1 MTTPGPG
8 ITPAPGS
15 PGSTAGLEPAS
26 PTSDTPALASGTV
39 TTANGSTTPANT
51 NGVLRADLASEQF
64 LAMIPRDFARE
75 HLILSQGRQGDT
87 ERLAVA
93 ESTEP
98 EIPFNIGVR
107 LEVEIETITADGELI
122 ARTIDEAY
130 EQCAHHD
137 TNTSIDDDGGDAHAL
152 DDDIDRLLAQADR
165 DLLSTQ
171 GKGPIVKLVDALL
184 FEALGRNASD
194 VHVQPLEDR
203 TLVRYRFDG
212 VLHTAREL
220 PHKVTSAVISR
231 IKIMGRMD
239 IAERRIPQ
247 DGRATVNIAD
257 RSIDLRIST
266 IPTSYGE
273 RAVLRLLDNGQQ
285 LNNFDRLGMPRDLA
299 EQYLDRAL
307 RANGIILVTG
317 PTGSGK
323 TTTLY
328 STLNRISCPGVNI
341 MTVEDPIE
349 YQLSTPSMAISQ
361 SQINPR
367 KGITFSTALR
377 HILRQDP
384 DIVMVGEIRDVETAQ
399 IAIQS
404 SLTGHLVF
412 STLHTN
418 DAPSTITRLI
428 DLGVEP
434 YLASA
439 SLSAILAQR
448 LVRLLHDACSGDG
461 CDGCYGT
468 GYQGRSGLFE
478 LLVIDESM
486 RNAISTQVTLSQLRQ
501 LALDAGLRTLR
512 SEGQRLVD
520 EGRTS
525 VEEMRR
531 VVEGAA

>member
-1 MTTPGPG
+1 M
-8 ITPAPGS
+8 
-15 PGSTAGLEPAS
+15 
-26 PTSDTPALASGTV
+26 
-39 TTANGSTTPANT
+39 
-51 NGVLRADLASEQF
+51 
-64 LAMIPRDFARE
+64 
-75 HLILSQGRQGDT
+75 
-87 ERLAVA
+87 
-93 ESTEP
+93 
-98 EIPFNIGVR
+98 
-107 LEVEIETITADGELI
+107 
-122 ARTIDEAY
+122 
-130 EQCAHHD
+130 
-137 TNTSIDDDGGDAHAL
+137 
-152 DDDIDRLLAQADR
+152 
-165 DLLSTQ
+165 
-171 GKGPIVKLVDALL
+171 
-184 FEALGRNASD
+184 
-194 VHVQPLEDR
+194 
-203 TLVRYRFDG
+203 
-212 VLHTAREL
+212 
-220 PHKVTSAVISR
+220 
-231 IKIMGRMD
+231 
-239 IAERRIPQ
+239 
-247 DGRATVNIAD
+247 
-257 RSIDLRIST
+257 
-266 IPTSYGE
+266 
-273 RAVLRLLDNGQQ
+273 LRLLDNGQQ

-299 EQYLDRAL
+299 EQYLERAS

-412 STLHTN
+412 STVHTN

-448 LVRLLHDACSGDG
+448 LVRLLHKTCQGKG
-461 CDGCYGT
+461 CDVCYGT
-468 GYQGRSGLFE
+468 GYHGRSGLFE
-478 LLVIDESM
+478 LLTIDESM
-486 RNAISTQVTLSQLRQ
+486 RNAISTQVTLSELRQ